1 MDTQYIKNLENTIK
15 RLICRGIKEHIERK
29 VIYDG
34 IVEYIN
40 EQKWTDE
47 IYENIIDIVIEISKK
62 YFCEQTIKNIVQA
75 KSQMITYSKAYSNKK
90 ILSYPI
96 QMLLSCDKIFNFR
109 MVGKNRGFE
118 EEISKTFY
126 IFNHIYYT
134 IDVMGKRYE

>member
-1 MDTQYIKNLENTIK
+1 MQYIKHLENTIK
-15 RLICRGIKEHIERK
+15 RLICRGIKENIERSI
-29 VIYDG
+29 IYDG
-34 IVEYIN
+34 VVEYIN

-47 IYENIIDIVIEISKK
+47 IYENIIDVVIEISKK
-62 YFCEQTIKNIVQA
+62 YFSEQTIKNIVQA
-75 KSQMITYSKAYSNKK
+75 KSYIITYSKSHSNKK

-118 EEISKTFY
+118 EEIFKTFY

-134 IDVMGKRYE
+134 IDIIGKTYG

>member
-15 RLICRGIKEHIERK
+15 RLICRGIKEHIDRC

-40 EQKWTDE
+40 GQKWTDE
-47 IYENIIDIVIEISKK
+47 IYENIIDIVIEIAKK
-62 YFCEQTIKNIVQA
+62 YFDEQTIKNIVQE
-75 KSQMITYSKAYSNKK
+75 KYNIITYCKKYSNKK

-96 QMLLSCDKIFNFR
+96 QMLLYCDKAFNLGIIR
-109 MVGKNRGFE
+109 KNRKFE
-118 EEISKTFY
+118 EEILKIFD

-134 IDVMGKRYE
+134 IDVMAKRYE